1 MRDKTRS
8 DLMTKLRF
16 FILLLAGL
24 LSSGAYAQIIN
35 SADPETDSI
44 AFARSR
50 ARLDSIR
57 LYRPTVGL
65 VLAGGGARGL
75 SHLGVIKYME
85 ELGIPVDVITGS
97 SIGGLVGGLYAMG
110 YKHDELDSLVRKIN
124 WPVMMSD
131 KIPDE
136 YVPYRIKNY
145 REKYLVRLPFHYT
158 EKDLTRRFQQE
169 HLLEMMAVEAGS
181 SSSDILRESITKM
194 GLGLPDGY
202 LYGLN
207 VRNQLSSVTVGYQDS
222 LSFADLPIPF
232 ARVATDLYTMAPK
245 YWTGGS
251 LTSALR
257 STMAI
262 PFLFRTVRKDGNVL
276 LDGGM
281 QNNYPVD
288 IAKLMGADIVVG
300 SEMSVHRE
308 LNELNSP
315 ADVLMQ
321 SVSLMASSAMEEAL
335 KMVDLNV
342 HHELPGYSMLS
353 FDEASVNDI
362 IRQGYENAV
371 AHKEAF
377 EALAALVAGK
387 TVSVAPVRRTPAVNL
402 AQRKVLV
409 GEVRFDGITER
420 ERDRIFRKKDFP
432 SDNLY
437 DRDIIEAMLNRI
449 YGTSAFEAVTYH
461 LEGHEEPYTLV
472 FDCQKGQVNDF
483 AVGLRADID
492 EEVALAVRLGLGT
505 RRLTGSRLVADLKLG
520 SNPNLVLDW
529 SFRSRAGLPSFGLAS
544 RTKYMQTPSGYLSD
558 TQSSMFTTALDAY
571 LEDSRM
577 KDGTLRLGV
586 TAEMIPYERV
596 LTVDEYNL
604 GWDWHSHW
612 LSSFVTWK
620 YVTFDDGYFPTRGLR
635 FYADGR
641 YVFGG
646 RSTKLYSP
654 ADDPD
659 YVPGDFSTKTAPVPA
674 YFSGSAGLEAAL
686 SLGRSFTFIPKLYL
700 GWNPVDRDQMNP
712 LHAVAAGG
720 FIANRYVEHQLPF
733 FGFPT
738 GYRYCRPISAVLQLD
753 ARACIARKN
762 FVTARAGLF
771 QDDYDMQG
779 MFRAAPYYAFGL
791 EYGRQIIIGPI
802 RVAAQ
807 WCNITGLT
815 AYASVGFDF

>member
-1 MRDKTRS
+1 MKRVIFL
-8 DLMTKLRF
+8 LM
-16 FILLLAGL
+16 LAGI
-24 LSSGAYAQIIN
+24 LSLNARAQILD
-35 SADPETDSI
+35 SADPVADSI
-44 AFARSR
+44 AFARAR

-57 LYRPTVGL
+57 QYRPTVGL

-110 YKHDELDSLVRKIN
+110 YNHDELDSLVREIN

-131 KIPDE
+131 KIPDDF
-136 YVPYRIKNY
+136 VPYRIKNY
-145 REKYLVRLPFHYT
+145 RETYLVRLPFHYN
-158 EKDLTRRFQQE
+158 EKDLTHRFEQE
-169 HLLEMMAVEAGS
+169 NLVEKIAEEAGA
-181 SSSDILRESITKM
+181 SSSDILAESIAKM

-207 VRNQLSSVTVGYQDS
+207 VRNELSSVTVGYQDS

-232 ARVATDLYTMAPK
+232 ACVATDLYTMAPK

-251 LTSALR
+251 ISSALR

-262 PFLFRTVRKDGNVL
+262 PFLFRTVRKDGAVL

-288 IAKLMGADIVVG
+288 IARLMGADIIVG

-321 SVSLMASSAMEEAL
+321 TVSLMASSAMDEAL
-335 KMVDLNV
+335 TMVDLNV
-342 HHELPGYSMLS
+342 HHELEGYSMLS
-353 FDEASVNDI
+353 FDEASINDI
-362 IRQGYENAV
+362 IKQGYENAV
-371 AHKEAF
+371 ANKEAF

-387 TVSVAPVRRTPAVNL
+387 TGPGAPEKRTPATNL
-402 AQRKVLV
+402 AQRKVRV
-409 GEVRFDGITER
+409 SEVRFDGITDK
-420 ERDRIFRKKDFP
+420 ERDRMLRKKDFP
-432 SDNLY
+432 SDGMY
-437 DRDIIEAMLNRI
+437 DRDIIEVLLNRI
-449 YGTSAFEAVTYH
+449 YGTNTFEAVTYH
-461 LEGHEEPYTLV
+461 LEGREEPYTLV

-483 AVGLRADID
+483 AVGLRADTD
-492 EEVALAVRLGLGT
+492 EAVALAVRLGIGT
-505 RRLTGSRLVADLKLG
+505 RRLMGSRFVTDLKLG
-520 SNPNLVLDW
+520 SNPELTLDW
-529 SFRSRAGLPSFGLAS
+529 SFRSRAGLPSYGLAS
-544 RTKYMQTPSGYLSD
+544 RTKYMHTSSGYMSE
-558 TQSSMFTTALDAY
+558 TQISMLTSALDAY

-577 KDGTLRLGV
+577 KDGTIRLGV
-586 TAEMIPYERV
+586 TAEMAPYERM
-596 LTVDEYNL
+596 LTYDDYDM

-612 LSSFVTWK
+612 LSSFVFWK

-654 ADDPD
+654 ENDPD
-659 YVPGDFSTKTAPVPA
+659 YDYSHPEELQGKTLPVIP
-674 YFSGSAGLEAAL
+674 YFTASGGLEVAFSPWKNL
-686 SLGRSFTFIPKLYL
+686 TFIPKVYL
-700 GWNPVDRDQMNP
+700 GWNSDDRELMNP

-720 FIANRYVEHQLPF
+720 FIANRYVEHQIPF

-738 GYRYCRPISAVLQLD
+738 GYRYCRPISAVVQLD
-753 ARACIARKN
+753 ARARIARKN

-771 QDDYDMQG
+771 QDDYTMSN
-779 MFRAAPYYAFGL
+779 MFNSIPCYAFGL
-791 EYGRQIIIGPI
+791 EYGRQIIVGPI
-802 RVAAQ
+802 KVAAQ
-807 WCNITGLT
+807 WCNVTDFT
-815 AYASVGFDF
+815 VYASIGFDF